1 MRSII
6 LYAIVFVA
14 SVAAFTVL
22 VPPMGFAPSYGP
34 IESPAQPE
42 PEEARGEAAQ
52 FMDTP
57 RAKGARPGV
66 NLLFWHVA
74 PGRRPTSAAGLI

>member
-1 MRSII
+1 MRAYL
-6 LYAIVFVA
+6 LYAIVAVA
-14 SVAAFTVL
+14 SAAAFALL
-22 VPPMGFAPSYGP
+22 VPPMGFAPDYGP

-74 PGRRPTSAAGLI
+74 SGRRPTSAAGLI